1 MQAASPSI
9 ERVGCNSQGGVPRSL
24 GSVRWKKTAFV
35 RCFGIEDQQHALART
50 EEDVPPRLFADQIQ
64 SKDIPIECL
73 GLIEII
79 DVKSSLNEVLYGVHG
94 LTNDA
99 AVSRRSS

>member
-1 MQAASPSI
+1 MRREKAAFAG
-9 ERVGCNSQGGVPRSL
+9 R
-24 GSVRWKKTAFV
+24 
-35 RCFGIEDQQHALART
+35 FGIEDQQHPLART

-79 DVKSSLNEVLYGVHG
+79 DVKGGLNEVLYGVHG

-99 AVSRRSS
+99 AISRRSS